1 MTTANPPVIVGR
13 YRLIRPLGQG
23 GMGTVWEGHD
33 TVLDR
38 PIAVKEVILPIGVG
52 DEQRAELIERAT
64 REARTAARLNHR
76 GIIAIYDAV
85 QHDGR
90 PWIVMELVPS
100 RSLDDIVTEDGP
112 LPAVRVAEIGRE
124 VLSALTCAHAAGVI
138 HRDVKP
144 ANILVG
150 RDGRIVLTD
159 FGIAT
164 FEEDTSLTR
173 TGMVTG
179 SPSFI
184 APERVTGAQAGPA
197 SDLWSLGAT
206 LYALLT
212 GRSPFHRD
220 SGMAVL
226 AALISNEQA
235 DLGQVPPEIR
245 PALAGLLVKDPAYRV
260 GAGEADR
267 MLAAVAGP
275 MPGGPTP
282 GPGPGGAMPG
292 GFGPYG
298 GVPGDRVSGPSV
310 PGLPMP
316 GGPVRGGMPGDRVSG
331 PSAPGLP
338 VPGGA
343 MPGGHAARGVLP
355 GDRLSGR
362 SMPGLAVPGGP
373 GPGGFAPNGGVP
385 GDRVS
390 GPSVPGLPMPG
401 GPPGRTPPGGSMP
414 GAGRDG
420 AWPAGAHPQHTS
432 HPMARPTQPVSQAR
446 TSGWGL
452 GHWALLAAAVAV
464 VLAVVTTVAWNL
476 LDSATADGTVGN
488 GNSSASTSAR
498 PLPLQ
503 PFSSD
508 KGWSVRVPKSWK
520 NDHSDYGVQW
530 WSDPKGRAVLTIQ
543 VDDSDADP
551 MAYLRKEEQNVK
563 ADSGSKYRRIEM
575 RKISLPAGQAA
586 ELDFTAF
593 TPSSSLD
600 GLELKGG
607 YREIVR
613 VISTGSSFCYLSWQ
627 VRVKDWD
634 ALEPTMR
641 AVFKSFTAPA

>member
-1 MTTANPPVIVGR
+1 MDGATVTTANPPVIVGR

-23 GMGTVWEGHD
+23 GMGAVWEGHD

-38 PIAVKEVILPIGVG
+38 PIAVKEVILPPGVG

-85 QHDGR
+85 QHDDR

-112 LPAVRVAEIGRE
+112 LPAARVAEIGRE

-184 APERVTGAQAGPA
+184 APERVSGTQAGPA

-220 SGMAVL
+220 SAMAVL
-226 AALISNEQA
+226 GALISNEQA

-245 PALAGLLVKDPAYRV
+245 PALGGLLVKDPAYRA
-260 GAGEADR
+260 GAEQADR
-267 MLAAVAGP
+267 LLTAVAGP
-275 MPGGPTP
+275 MPGGSTP
-282 GPGPGGAMPG
+282 GPAPG

-298 GVPGDRVSGPSV
+298 GVPGG
-310 PGLPMP
+310 
-316 GGPVRGGMPGDRVSG
+316 RVSG
-331 PSAPGLP
+331 PSAPGIP

-343 MPGGHAARGVLP
+343 MPGGHAPRGAMP
-355 GDRLSGR
+355 GDRISGQ

-373 GPGGFAPNGGVP
+373 AAGGFAPNGGVL

-390 GPSVPGLPMPG
+390 GPSMTGLPMPG
-401 GPPGRTPPGGSMP
+401 GPGPGRPLPGGPMS

-420 AWPAGAHPQHTS
+420 AWPGGAHPQHAPS
-432 HPMARPTQPVSQAR
+432 GPGPRPHPMGPPTQSALRAR

-464 VLAVVTTVAWNL
+464 VLAVVTVVAWNL
-476 LDSATADGTVGN
+476 LDAGTADGGVGN
-488 GNSSASTSAR
+488 DNASAATSTR

-503 PFSSD
+503 PFSAD
-508 KGWSVRVPKSWK
+508 GGWSIRVPKSWK
-520 NDHSDYGVQW
+520 NDHSDYVQR
-530 WSDPKGRAVLTIQ
+530 WSDPKGRAVLTVE
-543 VDDSDADP
+543 VDNSDGDP
-551 MAYLRKEEQNVK
+551 TAYLSNVERTLE
-563 ADSGSKYRRIEM
+563 AQSGSKYRLIGRHE
-575 RKISLPAGQAA
+575 LPLVAGQAA
-586 ELDFTAF
+586 ELEFTAF
-593 TPSSSLD
+593 TAVPSPET
-600 GLELKGG
+600 GELKGG
-607 YREIVR
+607 YREVLR
-613 VISTGSSFCYLSWQ
+613 VISTGSSLYSLRWQ
-627 VRVKDWD
+627 VRVKNWD
-634 ALEPTMR
+634 AFKPTMQT
-641 AVFKSFTAPA
+641 VFKSFNAPA

>member
-23 GMGTVWEGHD
+23 GMGAVWEGHD

-38 PIAVKEVILPIGVG
+38 PIAVKEVILPPGVG

-85 QHDGR
+85 QQDDR

-112 LPAVRVAEIGRE
+112 LPAARVAEIGRE

-184 APERVTGAQAGPA
+184 APERVTGTQAGPA

-220 SGMAVL
+220 SAMAVL
-226 AALISNEQA
+226 GALISNEQA
-235 DLGQVPPEIR
+235 DLGQVPPEVR

-260 GAGEADR
+260 GAEEADR
-267 MLAAVAGP
+267 LLAAVAGP
-275 MPGGPTP
+275 MPGGPMP
-282 GPGPGGAMPG
+282 GPAPGGAVPG

-298 GVPGDRVSGPSV
+298 GAPGNRVSGPSV
-310 PGLPMP
+310 PGI
-316 GGPVRGGMPGDRVSG
+316 
-331 PSAPGLP
+331 P

-343 MPGGHAARGVLP
+343 MPGGHAPRGAMP
-355 GDRLSGR
+355 GDRISGQ

-373 GPGGFAPNGGVP
+373 PAGGFAPNGGVP
-385 GDRVS
+385 GDRVA
-390 GPSVPGLPMPG
+390 GPSMTGLPMPG
-401 GPPGRTPPGGSMP
+401 GPGPGRTPPGGPMP

-420 AWPAGAHPQHTS
+420 AWPGGAHPQHAPS
-432 HPMARPTQPVSQAR
+432 GPGPRPHPMGSPTHPAWRAR

-476 LDSATADGTVGN
+476 LDAATADGGVGN
-488 GNSSASTSAR
+488 DNASAATSTR

-503 PFSSD
+503 PFSAD
-508 KGWSVRVPKSWK
+508 QGWSVRVPKSWK
-520 NDHSDYGVQW
+520 NHHSDDGVQW
-530 WSDPKGRAVLTIQ
+530 WSDPKGRAILTVQ
-543 VDDSDADP
+543 MVASGSDP
-551 MAYLRKEEQNVK
+551 MAYLREVEQALKVN
-563 ADSGSKYRRIEM
+563 SGNKYRQIGIHEVTRA
-575 RKISLPAGQAA
+575 AGQAA
-586 ELDFTAF
+586 ELEFTGFTAN
-593 TPSSSLD
+593 PAD
-600 GLELKGG
+600 EMAEIKGG
-607 YREIVR
+607 YREVQR
-613 VISTGSSFCYLSWQ
+613 VVSTGASLSYLRWQ
-627 VRVKDWD
+627 VRVKNWD
-634 ALEPTMR
+634 AFQPTMKS
-641 AVFKSFTAPA
+641 VFKSFTAPS